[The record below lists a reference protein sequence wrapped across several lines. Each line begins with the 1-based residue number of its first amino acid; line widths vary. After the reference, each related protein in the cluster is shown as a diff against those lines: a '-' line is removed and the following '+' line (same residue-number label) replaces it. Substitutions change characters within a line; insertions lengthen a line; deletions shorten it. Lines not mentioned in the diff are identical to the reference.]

1 MTTMAGYKPGTFCWV
16 DLATTDAD
24 GAKAFYGTLFG
35 WEVVDIPIGDE
46 DFYSMLKQND
56 RKVCA
61 LYKMRP
67 EMMEHGVPPHWDSY
81 VSVESA
87 DEAASKVADLGGS
100 VVMEPFDVMEDGRMA
115 VVQDPAGATFSVW
128 QPKESFGAELVNEPN
143 SLCWNELFTN
153 DLNAG
158 SAFYTGVFGWSPET
172 MEMPTGDYVIF
183 KNSDQN
189 NAGMM
194 AIQEEWG
201 DVPPHWSVY
210 FAVKDCDATIEQA
223 QKLGADAISGP
234 TEMGVGKFATLQDP
248 QGAHFSVI
256 RLADPD

>member
-67 EMMEHGVPPHWDSY
+67 EMMEHGVPPHWDSC

-87 DEAASKVADLGGS
+87 DDAASKVADLGGS
-100 VVMEPFDVMEDGRMA
+100 VVMEPFRCYGRRSYGR
-115 VVQDPAGATFSVW
+115 DSR
-128 QPKESFGAELVNEPN
+128 
-143 SLCWNELFTN
+143 
-153 DLNAG
+153 
-158 SAFYTGVFGWSPET
+158 
-172 MEMPTGDYVIF
+172 
-183 KNSDQN
+183 
-189 NAGMM
+189 
-194 AIQEEWG
+194 
-201 DVPPHWSVY
+201 
-210 FAVKDCDATIEQA
+210 
-223 QKLGADAISGP
+223 SGRRY
-234 TEMGVGKFATLQDP
+234 LL
-248 QGAHFSVI
+248 
-256 RLADPD
+256 RLATQGELRRRARQRAE